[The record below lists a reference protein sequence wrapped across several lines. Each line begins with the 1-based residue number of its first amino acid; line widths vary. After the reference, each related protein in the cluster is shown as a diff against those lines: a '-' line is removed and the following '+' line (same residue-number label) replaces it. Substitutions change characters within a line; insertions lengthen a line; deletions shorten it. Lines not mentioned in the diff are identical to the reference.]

1 MTGRLVL
8 LGLLEQMEL
17 RERQE
22 FKVTLEQPGLRA
34 SKVTMELLE
43 LLVLRE

>member
-8 LGLLEQMEL
+8 LGLLEQTEL

-22 FKVTLEQPGLRA
+22 FKVTLEPLARLE

-43 LLVLRE
+43 LRGLRE